1 MSYDV
6 PRPAVR
12 RKPWNHTKSPNK
24 ARWYKSLFQK
34 KSSRVCCSWLTW
46 LTEPL
51 MTWGDTPWRST
62 PLAWPPAS
70 SIRCASSWKMMMF
83 PCHEIPMK
91 LHSWPSPNM
100 LFFHVFSRQSFSPW
114 HMSGSP
120 VGRSN
125 PQKSLRQSPIAASQ
139 KTSTDFDRHQRYH
152 LSSAERP
159 IGSMVI
165 STTKRKAVQQPRF
178 NLSPRRKKVVSESLD
193 HEDSTN
199 PKREPNNRWFT
210 SSS

>member
-1 MSYDV
+1 
-6 PRPAVR
+6 
-12 RKPWNHTKSPNK
+12 
-24 ARWYKSLFQK
+24 
-34 KSSRVCCSWLTW
+34 
-46 LTEPL
+46 
-51 MTWGDTPWRST
+51 
-62 PLAWPPAS
+62 
-70 SIRCASSWKMMMF
+70 
-83 PCHEIPMK
+83 
-91 LHSWPSPNM
+91 
-100 LFFHVFSRQSFSPW
+100 
-114 HMSGSP
+114 MSGSP

-125 PQKSLRQSPIAASQ
+125 PQKNLRQSPIAASQ

-199 PKREPNNRWFT
+199 PKREPNNR
-210 SSS
+210 